1 MNQKETKILQTVVF
15 LLDEGDKL
23 VLEND
28 LLPYLK
34 KAQEIKELLTKE

>member
-1 MNQKETKILQTVVF
+1 MNETQIKILQTVIF
-15 LLDEGDKL
+15 LLDGGNVL

-34 KAQEIKELLTKE
+34 KAQEIKEIINS

>member
-1 MNQKETKILQTVVF
+1 MKEQELKTLQTVIF
-15 LLDEGDKL
+15 LLDGGNVL

-34 KAQEIKELLTKE
+34 KAQEIKEIINS

>member
-1 MNQKETKILQTVVF
+1 MNERQTKILQTTIL
-15 LLDEGDKL
+15 LLDKGDGL

>member
-1 MNQKETKILQTVVF
+1 MNERQTKILQTTIL
-15 LLDEGDKL
+15 LLDEGDGL

-34 KAQEIKELLTKE
+34 KAQEIKELLTTE

>member
-1 MNQKETKILQTVVF
+1 MNDKQLKILQTTI
-15 LLDEGDKL
+15 LLIDKGDGL

-34 KAQEIKELLTKE
+34 KATEIKELLIRE

>member
-1 MNQKETKILQTVVF
+1 MNTRQTRISQTVVF
-15 LLDEGDKL
+15 LLDGGDKL

>member
-1 MNQKETKILQTVVF
+1 MKEEQIKILQTAI
-15 LLDEGDKL
+15 LLIDEGDNL

-34 KAQEIKELLTKE
+34 KAQEIKKVINS